1 MFRPLFFL
9 LSILLLSPT
18 NALHNPTPKDD
29 AKPKV
34 QIALLL
40 DTSNSMDGL
49 IEQAKSQLW
58 KMVNELALTEKDGQ
72 SPDIEIALYEYG
84 NDGLN
89 SREGYIRQVSAL
101 TTDLDLI
108 SEKLFSLTTNGGE
121 EYCGWVIGNATAQLE
136 WSKNQGDLKLIIIAG
151 NEPFDQGPRD
161 FRESCKTAI
170 SHGIQINT
178 IFCGNHEEGV
188 RTHWKKGAEL
198 ADGLYFNIDPNAEVV
213 YIPTPYDDEI
223 LRLNE
228 ELNKTYIY
236 YGAHGKEM
244 SARQEAQDANA
255 ASMGQANMASRAS
268 FKAKKQYNNAE
279 WDLIDAMEDEPD
291 LLEEVADEQLPEEM
305 QGMSLEEREAYVKE
319 MAAKREKIRAQILEL
334 DQKARAYRAEKERE
348 MNEEQDGNTL
358 DAVMLKALRQQ
369 AGEKGFGG

>member
-1 MFRPLFFL
+1 MFRSLFFL

-18 NALHNPTPKDD
+18 NALQNPTPKDD
-29 AKPKV
+29 DKPKV

-58 KMVNELALTEKDGQ
+58 KMVNELALTKKDGQ

-89 SREGYIRQVSAL
+89 SREGYIRQVAPL

-136 WSKNQGDLKLIIIAG
+136 WSENTDDLKLIIIAG

-170 SHGIQINT
+170 SRGIQINT
-178 IFCGNHEEGV
+178 IFCGEHEEGV
-188 RTHWKKGAEL
+188 RTLWKKGAEL
-198 ADGLYFNIDPNAEVV
+198 ADGLYFNIDPNAKVV

-268 FKAKKQYNNAE
+268 FKAKKQYNNAN
-279 WDLIDAMEDEPD
+279 WDLVDAMEEEPA
-291 LLEEVADEQLPEEM
+291 LLEEVDDEQLPEEM
-305 QGMSLEEREAYVKE
+305 QDMSLEERETYVKE
-319 MAAKREKIRAQILEL
+319 MAEKREKIRAQILEL
-334 DQKARAYRAEKERE
+334 DKKARAYRTEKERE
-348 MNEEQDGNTL
+348 MNEEQGGNTL
-358 DAVMLKALRQQ
+358 DAVMLKALREQ

>member
-18 NALHNPTPKDD
+18 SALHKPTPKDD

-178 IFCGNHEEGV
+178 IFCGNYEEGV
-188 RTHWKKGAEL
+188 RTHWKKGADL

-279 WDLIDAMEDEPD
+279 WDMVDAMEEDPA

-319 MAAKREKIRAQILEL
+319 MAEKREKIRAQILEL

-348 MNEEQDGNTL
+348 MNEEKDANTL

>member
-178 IFCGNHEEGV
+178 IFCGNYEEGV
-188 RTHWKKGAEL
+188 RTHWKKGADL

-279 WDLIDAMEDEPD
+279 WDIVDAMEEDPD

-348 MNEEQDGNTL
+348 MNEEKDANTL